1 MGTIKTTVL
10 LVTFV
15 ALFFTGGMANAFSTC
30 PMNMDKASAEMQMDA
45 DMDMP
50 CHETKDSEDRSSEQC
65 DGCDCQHC
73 VQTNALP
80 IEEVKDHH
88 GGAAVGILADQLLSS
103 CQIETHFRPP
113 KRLS

>member
-1 MGTIKTTVL
+1 MKTAL
-10 LVTFV
+10 LLATCI
-15 ALFFTGGMANAFSTC
+15 ALFFTGGVANAFSTC

-73 VQTNALP
+73 VQMNALP
-80 IEEVKDHH
+80 VEELKDRHE
-88 GGAAVGILADQLLSS
+88 GIAVGILAGQLLSS
-103 CQIETHFRPP
+103 CQIETLFRPP
-113 KRLS
+113 KHLS

>member
-1 MGTIKTTVL
+1 MKTAL
-10 LVTFV
+10 LLATCI

-30 PMNMDKASAEMQMDA
+30 PMDMDKAPAEMQMDA

-88 GGAAVGILADQLLSS
+88 GGAAVEILADQLLSS
-103 CQIETHFRPP
+103 HQIETPFRPP

>member
-1 MGTIKTTVL
+1 MKTAL
-10 LVTFV
+10 LLATCI

-50 CHETKDSEDRSSEQC
+50 CHETEDPEDRSSDQC

-73 VQTNALP
+73 LQMNALP
-80 IEEVKDHH
+80 LEELKDPH
-88 GGAAVGILADQLLSS
+88 GGVDVGILADQLLSS
-103 CQIETHFRPP
+103 RQIETHFRPP
-113 KRLS
+113 KHLS

>member
-1 MGTIKTTVL
+1 MKTAL
-10 LVTFV
+10 LLATCI
-15 ALFFTGGMANAFSTC
+15 ALFFTGGMANALSTC

-80 IEEVKDHH
+80 VEELKDHH
-88 GGAAVGILADQLLSS
+88 RGDAVGILADQLLSS
-103 CQIETHFRPP
+103 RQIETHFRPP
-113 KRLS
+113 KHLS